1 MSDFNQD
8 QIAFFWVGKTVAAP
22 SLLVKSIL
30 YIYKD
35 EPPNIFHLTDQITP
49 EIEGVTATIRQK
61 LSKEIMVARLEAY
74 RNFPYN
80 DKLTFFCDADSLL
93 INKLKLIHLTDDIYL
108 TLRKENAYVNSEGY
122 PEFKNKT
129 LIDVMPFLFGAMAF
143 KNGERFFN
151 DLLEICK
158 KLPFRFHQW
167 YGDQYSL
174 KLYYEKTK
182 FKFSKLDIN
191 KYLYIT
197 KSEIDVFEIMKL
209 MENDVRVITFKG
221 KGTNRYILS
230 TIKNIFRI
238 KFK

>member
-1 MSDFNQD
+1 M
-8 QIAFFWVGKTVAAP
+8 
-22 SLLVKSIL
+22 
-30 YIYKD
+30 
-35 EPPNIFHLTDQITP
+35 
-49 EIEGVTATIRQK
+49 
-61 LSKEIMVARLEAY
+61 
-74 RNFPYN
+74 
-80 DKLTFFCDADSLL
+80 
-93 INKLKLIHLTDDIYL
+93 
-108 TLRKENAYVNSEGY
+108 
-122 PEFKNKT
+122 
-129 LIDVMPFLFGAMAF
+129 DVMPFLFGAMAF

-230 TIKNIFRI
+230 TIKNILELNLNRI
-238 KFK
+238 NSLCIKKSIWIMKKTKKYRKSLDKKNFF

>member
-1 MSDFNQD
+1 MLNFNQD
-8 QIAFFWVGKTVAAP
+8 QIAFFWVGKTTATP

-30 YIYKD
+30 YIYGD
-35 EPPNIFHLTDQITP
+35 EPPDIFHLTDKTTP
-49 EIEGVTATIRQK
+49 DIEGVTTTIRQK
-61 LSKEIMVARLEAY
+61 LSKDIMVARLEAY

-80 DKLTFFCDADSLL
+80 GKLTFFCDADSLI
-93 INKLKLIHLTDDIYL
+93 INKLQLINLPDEIYL
-108 TLRKENAYVNSEGY
+108 TLRQENAYANPEGY

-143 KNGERFFN
+143 KNGEQFFGN
-151 DLLEICK
+151 LIEICK

-197 KSEIDVFEIMKL
+197 KNEIDSLEIMRL
-209 MENDVRVITFKG
+209 MKKDVKVITFKG
-221 KGTNRYILS
+221 KGTKKYILN